1 MVLVTFLLCTNNLSV
16 YQFDDVYFIFHS
28 RRGGD
33 INNGDAIM
41 ILHNKQIHEEVE
53 GGFFIMKTYVL
64 DLLEEVEEDFFI
76 TKKHTERGGG
86 SFEVYISS
94 II

>member
-1 MVLVTFLLCTNNLSV
+1 M
-16 YQFDDVYFIFHS
+16 FILFSIQEEVAIH
-28 RRGGD
+28 

-41 ILHNKQIHEEVE
+41 ILYNKQIHEEVE

-76 TKKHTERGGG
+76 MKRHTEKGGE